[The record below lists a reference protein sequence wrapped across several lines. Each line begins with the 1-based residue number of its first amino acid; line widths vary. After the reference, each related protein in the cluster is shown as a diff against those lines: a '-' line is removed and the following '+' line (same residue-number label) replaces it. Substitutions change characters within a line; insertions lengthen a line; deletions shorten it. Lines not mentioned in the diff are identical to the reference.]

1 MIMKKNGSYL
11 VNSNDPNA
19 LTMFHH
25 YFEQCF
31 FSTLPKNIKNVL
43 LLCIGTDRS
52 TGDSLGPLVGHQ
64 IAGNRYHR
72 IHILGT
78 LENPVHAKNLE
89 ETIKGIRLKYPSP
102 FVIALDACLGR
113 HESIGNINISPGPL
127 KPGAGVHKSLPWV
140 GDMHINGVVNT
151 EGFMEYIILQNTRLH
166 VVMKMA
172 EIIAKGLH
180 KHFVRIDGKYALNYI
195 SSRVGN

>member
-52 TGDSLGPLVGHQ
+52 LAIAWDPGGPS
-64 IAGNRYHR
+64 N
-72 IHILGT
+72 
-78 LENPVHAKNLE
+78 
-89 ETIKGIRLKYPSP
+89 
-102 FVIALDACLGR
+102 
-113 HESIGNINISPGPL
+113 
-127 KPGAGVHKSLPWV
+127 
-140 GDMHINGVVNT
+140 
-151 EGFMEYIILQNTRLH
+151 
-166 VVMKMA
+166 
-172 EIIAKGLH
+172 
-180 KHFVRIDGKYALNYI
+180 
-195 SSRVGN
+195 SRK